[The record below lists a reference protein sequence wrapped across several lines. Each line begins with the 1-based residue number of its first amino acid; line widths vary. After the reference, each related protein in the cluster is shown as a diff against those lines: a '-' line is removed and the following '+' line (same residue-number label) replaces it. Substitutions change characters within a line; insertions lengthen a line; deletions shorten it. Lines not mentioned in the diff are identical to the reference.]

1 MVDAVDSVGEEEEVV
16 VASVV
21 GVEVVVEDSE
31 GVEVEEDSE
40 VVEAEED
47 IEGVVEEE
55 ADSEGVEEVLE
66 VCRFKSLFIHH
77 NQFSQDFTQ
86 YNTFERGSG
95 NCRNTNKTGQ
105 D

>member
-55 ADSEGVEEVLE
+55 ADSEGVEEVFE
-66 VCRFKSLFIHH
+66 VCRLKLFIYT
-77 NQFSQDFTQ
+77 S
-86 YNTFERGSG
+86 
-95 NCRNTNKTGQ
+95 
-105 D
+105 